1 MLVLAI
7 LKLPSEEESF
17 PPEHLCEIEN
27 LCVCIC
33 CEINCD
39 NLYWPA

>member
-27 LCVCIC
+27 PSCLRLLW
-33 CEINCD
+33 D
-39 NLYWPA
+39 